1 MTNNQHMRSIQGR
14 LSDAEAEIERLTEA
28 VTHLT
33 GVIEAKDAVIADYE
47 RQLAKIRQTAR
58 IRIANGHANGNGTA

>member
-1 MTNNQHMRSIQGR
+1 MSTNNHMRSIQGR
-14 LSDAEAEIERLTEA
+14 LADAEAEIVMLQETVA
-28 VTHLT
+28 HLT

-58 IRIANGHANGNGTA
+58 IRVANGNGTA